1 MTDPILL
8 ADTPTPDLT
17 QYHLEYKLTASCL
30 GCWSIGLTK
39 REMPMQYYKSKEV
52 YAG

>member
-1 MTDPILL
+1 MTNPILL

-17 QYHLEYKLTASCL
+17 QYHLEYKLTASC
-30 GCWSIGLTK
+30 WSTGLTK
-39 REMPMQYYKSKEV
+39 REMSIQYYKSKEV